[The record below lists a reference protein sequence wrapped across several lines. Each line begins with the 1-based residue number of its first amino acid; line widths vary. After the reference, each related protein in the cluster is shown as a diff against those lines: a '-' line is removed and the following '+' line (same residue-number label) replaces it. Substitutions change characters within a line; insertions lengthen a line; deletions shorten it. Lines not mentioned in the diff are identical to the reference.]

1 MLYQEAELSLGINFV
16 SNCHPGFLVRIYIC
30 HCGKRMIEMKKN
42 KEEEKEIKSN
52 GCQQEG
58 TEQGRTE

>member
-1 MLYQEAELSLGINFV
+1 MSFIPPISIGETI
-16 SNCHPGFLVRIYIC
+16 SNGLLC
-30 HCGKRMIEMKKN
+30 HCGECMIEMKKN